1 LARLRALEVAC
12 LVMDPVM
19 SEILQMTNV
28 PTLAPPQT

>member
-12 LVMDPVM
+12 LVMDSLM
-19 SEILQMTNV
+19 SKIPQMTRV